1 MRKVIVLLFFISSI
15 VIKAQTKF
23 GVLVNGK
30 MNINT
35 KIEVAKSLNVSY
47 IRDAII
53 MQNWDGHDQS
63 CDRYIAAG
71 FKIILNV
78 NWGHVQKENGIKSP
92 VPYPTD
98 TMEYKKIMNEI
109 LSKYSPELVVIEN
122 EETIKNYHTGPIEN
136 YINELSAAI
145 TVAHS
150 KGLKITNGGLTNRE
164 LALFVYNDYL
174 QKGMKNEAN
183 DFANRCVKP
192 ALLRAGN
199 PDIEKLVSDSKKLI
213 EAYKRLPLDYVN
225 IHIYEPVKNMV
236 LGTDE
241 RAKQITPHSIQEI
254 IQYIER
260 VTGKKVVSNE
270 VGERSHSPELV
281 AQMMDEFTK
290 ANMEYCIWFSGDG
303 EGGSVA
309 LQNEDGSLRPNGMVF
324 KNFIEE
330 HKNK

>member
-122 EETIKNYHTGPIEN
+122 EETIKNYHTGP
-136 YINELSAAI
+136 
-145 TVAHS
+145 
-150 KGLKITNGGLTNRE
+150 
-164 LALFVYNDYL
+164 
-174 QKGMKNEAN
+174 
-183 DFANRCVKP
+183 
-192 ALLRAGN
+192 
-199 PDIEKLVSDSKKLI
+199 
-213 EAYKRLPLDYVN
+213 
-225 IHIYEPVKNMV
+225 
-236 LGTDE
+236 
-241 RAKQITPHSIQEI
+241 
-254 IQYIER
+254 
-260 VTGKKVVSNE
+260 
-270 VGERSHSPELV
+270 
-281 AQMMDEFTK
+281 
-290 ANMEYCIWFSGDG
+290 
-303 EGGSVA
+303 
-309 LQNEDGSLRPNGMVF
+309 
-324 KNFIEE
+324 
-330 HKNK
+330 